1 MKKINVAL
9 DGPAGAGKST
19 VARLVADA
27 LGYVYVD
34 TGAMYRAV
42 TWKTMQ
48 EGLHPEMVEQVIALA
63 NRIQIELKPSPYGQQ
78 VFVDG
83 IDVTD
88 AIRSDEI
95 NRTVSWIA
103 RIPQIREILVHL
115 QQQMAASKGIVM
127 DGRDIGTHVLPDAEI
142 KVFLTASV
150 KERAERRYNE
160 MVHPTMTLEQLE
172 QDIAERDRLDEE
184 REASP
189 LIKANDAH
197 LLDSTQMS
205 LSEVVTAV
213 LALCSTNVSGGF

>member
-1 MKKINVAL
+1 LKKINVAL

-42 TWKTMQ
+42 TWKTIQ

-63 NRIQIELKPSPYGQQ
+63 NRIQIALKPSPYGQQ

-83 IDVTD
+83 IDVTN

-95 NRTVSWIA
+95 NRSVSLIA
-103 RIPQIREILVHL
+103 RIPQIREILVRL

-160 MVHPTMTLEQLE
+160 MIQPTMTLEQLE
-172 QDIAERDRLDEE
+172 QDIAERDRMDEQ
-184 REASP
+184 RETSP
-189 LIKANDAH
+189 LIKAKDAH

-213 LALCSTNVSGGF
+213 LALCSTNVSGGL